1 MSTVVQPIALDTGR
15 PPLRRR
21 FRLDGWTLGV
31 GLVALAFSLPIVT
44 VVAFV
49 LQPSG
54 EVWDHLVDTVLW
66 RYVSNSLTLAAG
78 VAAGALVIGVATA
91 WLTSM
96 CEFPGRRF
104 FTWALLLPLAMPSYI
119 IAYTYT
125 GLLEYAGPVQGAL
138 RSATG
143 WGYGD
148 YWFPEIR
155 SLGGA
160 IAMLALV
167 LFPYVYLLARA
178 AFLEQSLC
186 VLEVARTLGCGAWRA
201 FFTVAV
207 PLARPAIAA
216 GVSLVLMETLA
227 EYGAVHYFGISTFTT
242 GIFRTWFGLGDA
254 AAAAQLAAV
263 LLGFV
268 FLLFVLERVSRRRAR
283 YHHTTGRY
291 QALSGVRLRGWRA
304 AAAVAACGLPLLLGF
319 AVPVA
324 QLGVW
329 AVRTWDRMVTPAFAG
344 LVANSFGLAAG
355 AACVTVLLAA
365 YLAYGQ
371 RLRSNPAVRFCVR
384 FASMG
389 YAIPGPVLAVGIL
402 IPFGWFDNALDAW
415 MRAHVGISTG
425 LLLSGTL
432 FILVFAYAVRFMT
445 AAVQTVESGLGK
457 VRPSMDEAAR
467 SFGYRGTTV
476 LARVHLPI
484 MRGSLLT
491 ALLLV
496 FVDVLKELPATLIM
510 RPLDFNTLAVRAF
523 ELASDE
529 RLADSSTAAL
539 AIVITGL
546 IPVILL
552 SRSIT
557 RSRPGRGPADGAA

>member
-1 MSTVVQPIALDTGR
+1 MSTIVQPVPVTSPR
-15 PPLRRR
+15 RNRWLRHP
-21 FRLDGWTLGV
+21 DAWTV
-31 GLVALAFSLPIVT
+31 GVALIAAAVALPIVT
-44 VVAFV
+44 VVGFA
-49 LQPSG
+49 LTPAG
-54 EVWDHLVDTVLW
+54 DVWSHLAETVLAD
-66 RYVSNSLTLAAG
+66 YVANSLVLMLGVGAG
-78 VAAGALVIGVATA
+78 TLVIGVATA

-96 CEFPGRRF
+96 CEFPGRRV
-104 FTWALLLPLAMPSYI
+104 FTWALLLPLAMPAYI

-125 GLLEYAGPVQGAL
+125 GMLEVAGPLQSGLRAL
-138 RSATG
+138 FG
-143 WGYGD
+143 WEYGD

-160 IAMLALV
+160 VAMLALV
-167 LFPYVYLLARA
+167 FYPYVYLLTRA

-186 VLEVARTLGCGAWRA
+186 VLEVARTLGCGPWRA
-201 FFTVAV
+201 FLTVAV
-207 PLARPAIAA
+207 PLARPAIVA
-216 GVSLVLMETLA
+216 GLSLALMETLA
-227 EYGAVHYFGISTFTT
+227 EYGAVQYFGLSTFTT

-268 FLLFVLERVSRRRAR
+268 FLLVALERGSRRRAR

-291 QALSGVRLRGWRA
+291 QTLTPVRLRGARA
-304 AAAVAACGLPLLLGF
+304 AAAVAVCLLPLLLGF
-319 AVPVA
+319 VVPVI
-324 QLGVW
+324 QLAVW
-329 AVRTWDRMVTPAFAG
+329 AARTAGEMVTLEFLALAG
-344 LVANSFGLAAG
+344 NSLGLAAG
-355 AACVTVLLAA
+355 AALVTVCLAV
-365 YLAYGQ
+365 YLAYGE
-371 RLRSNPAVRFCVR
+371 RLVPSRPVRLGVR
-384 FASMG
+384 LASMG

-402 IPFGWFDNALDAW
+402 IPFGWFDNAVDAW
-415 MRAHVGISTG
+415 MRAQFGISTG

-445 AAVQTVESGLGK
+445 AAIKTVEAGLGK

-467 SFGYRGTTV
+467 SFGYRGATV
-476 LARVHLPI
+476 LARVHFPI

-510 RPLDFNTLAVRAF
+510 RPFDFNTLAVRAF

-539 AIVITGL
+539 AIVVTGL
-546 IPVILL
+546 IPVILI

-557 RSRPGRGPADGAA
+557 RSRPGHSDGAA

>member
-1 MSTVVQPIALDTGR
+1 MSVIADPAALNRASPGYWRRLRPDAWTAGVLVIALA
-15 PPLRRR
+15 
-21 FRLDGWTLGV
+21 
-31 GLVALAFSLPIVT
+31 VALPLIT
-44 VVAFV
+44 VAAFV
-49 LQPSG
+49 LQPAG
-54 EVWDHLVDTVLW
+54 DVWSHLVHTVLA
-66 RYVSNSLTLAAG
+66 RYVGNSLALAGG
-78 VAAGALVIGVATA
+78 VGVGTFLIGVSTA

-96 CEFPGRRF
+96 CEFPGRRV

-125 GLLEYAGPVQGAL
+125 GMLDYAGPLQAAL
-138 RSATG
+138 RAWFG
-143 WGYGD
+143 WSLGD
-148 YWFPEIR
+148 YWFPDVR

-160 IAMLALV
+160 MVMLSLV
-167 LFPYVYLLARA
+167 LYPYVYLLARA
-178 AFLEQSLC
+178 AFLEQSVC
-186 VLEVARTLGCGAWRA
+186 ALEVARTLGCGPWRA
-201 FFTVAV
+201 FATVAL

-216 GVSLVLMETLA
+216 GLSLALMETLA
-227 EYGAVHYFGISTFTT
+227 EYGAVQYFGLSTFTT

-254 AAAAQLAAV
+254 GAAAQLAAV

-268 FLLFVLERVSRRRAR
+268 FVLVGLERVSRRRAR

-291 QALSGVRLRGWRA
+291 QSIRRARLTAPQATGA
-304 AAAVAACGLPLLLGF
+304 FAVCALPLALGF

-324 QLGVW
+324 QLAAW
-329 AVRTWDRMVTPAFAG
+329 AVRTWSRMVTPAFIQLA
-344 LVANSFGLAAG
+344 ANSLMLAAG
-355 AACVTVLLAA
+355 AALVTVMLAA
-365 YLAYGQ
+365 YLAYGARRQ
-371 RLRSNPAVRFCVR
+371 PTRPVRWGVR
-384 FASMG
+384 MASMG
-389 YAIPGPVLAVGIL
+389 YAIPGPVLAIGIL
-402 IPFGWFDNALDAW
+402 IPFGWFDNTLDAW
-415 MRAHVGISTG
+415 MRVHAGFSTG
-425 LLLSGTL
+425 LLLSGTV

-445 AAVQTVESGLGK
+445 AAVQTVEAGLGK

-467 SFGYRGTTV
+467 SFGYRGLSI

-491 ALLLV
+491 AVLLV

-539 AIVITGL
+539 AIVVTGL
-546 IPVILL
+546 VPVILI

-557 RSRPGRGPADGAA
+557 RSRPGQRNGAA

>member
-1 MSTVVQPIALDTGR
+1 MSSLVEPIDAGSR
-15 PPLRRR
+15 PRPAPRTLRPN
-21 FRLDGWTLGV
+21 GWSVGV
-31 GLVALAFSLPIVT
+31 GLIALAFSVPLLTI
-44 VVAFV
+44 VAFV

-54 EVWDHLVDTVLW
+54 AVWDHLVETVLA
-66 RYVSNSLTLAAG
+66 RYITNSLTLAAG
-78 VAAGALVIGVATA
+78 VAAGTLVIGVATA

-104 FTWALLLPLAMPSYI
+104 FSWALFLPLAMPSYI

-125 GLLEYAGPVQGAL
+125 GMLEYAGPVQEAL
-138 RSATG
+138 RAATG

-148 YWFPEIR
+148 YWFPQIR

-160 IAMLALV
+160 IVMLSLV

-186 VLEVARTLGCGAWRA
+186 VLEVARTLGCGPWRT

-216 GVSLVLMETLA
+216 GLSLVLMETLA
-227 EYGAVHYFGISTFTT
+227 EYGAVHYFGVSTFTT

-268 FLLFVLERVSRRRAR
+268 FCLLVLERFSRRRAR

-291 QALSGVRLRGWRA
+291 QVLSPVRLRGRHA
-304 AAAVAACGLPLLLGF
+304 AAAIAGCALPLLLGF
-319 AVPVA
+319 VVPVG
-324 QLGVW
+324 QLAVW
-329 AVRTWDRMVTPAFAG
+329 AIRTWNEMVTPEYLR
-344 LVANSFGLAAG
+344 LVVNSFGLAAG

-365 YLAYGQ
+365 FLAYGQ
-371 RLRSNPAVRFCVR
+371 RQRPTPAVRFGVR

-389 YAIPGPVLAVGIL
+389 YAIPGPVLAVGVL
-402 IPFGWFDNALDAW
+402 ISLGGFDNALDGW
-415 MRAHVGISTG
+415 LRTHFGVSTG
-425 LLLSGTL
+425 LLLSGTV
-432 FILVFAYAVRFMT
+432 FILIFAYAVRFMT
-445 AAVQTVESGLGK
+445 AAVQTMESGLGK

-467 SFGYRGTTV
+467 SFGYRAPAV
-476 LARVHLPI
+476 FARVHLPI

-539 AIVITGL
+539 AIVAAGL
-546 IPVILL
+546 IPVILI

-557 RSRPGRGPADGAA
+557 RSRPGRPAHASA